1 MQKVLLVEDNEM
13 NRDMLS
19 RRLLRRGFEVVVA
32 GDGEQ
37 GLAVAR
43 EQRPDLIL
51 MDMSLPILD
60 GWEASRRLKADE
72 VTRHIPVIAL
82 TAHAMAGDRDRALEA
97 GCEDYDTKPIE
108 FPRLLEK
115 IDRILTAGPR
125 PLKAG
130 S

>member
-1 MQKVLLVEDNEM
+1 
-13 NRDMLS
+13 
-19 RRLLRRGFEVVVA
+19 
-32 GDGEQ
+32 
-37 GLAVAR
+37 
-43 EQRPDLIL
+43 
-51 MDMSLPILD
+51 
-60 GWEASRRLKADE
+60 
-72 VTRHIPVIAL
+72 
-82 TAHAMAGDRDRALEA
+82 MAGDRDRALEA